1 MNMKFKQLQRYL
13 LSIAPLS
20 EDDWILLRNE
30 LTLLTF
36 DKNVKLHSHN
46 DLSSEIMF
54 LINGVARSYV
64 IDSNGRDYTSSF
76 NFNDP
81 VSTVKNVFVTDYASV
96 IRNEESKLFFESLT
110 EIEVISIPVDQVKLL
125 YESNAN
131 WCRIGRII
139 AEEAYYITQQRVL
152 SLLTMT
158 ASERYEQLI
167 NHMPSTISL
176 IPEWCIASYLGVTPQ
191 SLSRIKKSLGVTKW

>member
-110 EIEVISIPVDQVKLL
+110 EIEVISIPVDQVKIL
-125 YESNAN
+125 YESNTN

-176 IPEWCIASYLGVTPQ
+176 IPEWYIASYLGVTPQ